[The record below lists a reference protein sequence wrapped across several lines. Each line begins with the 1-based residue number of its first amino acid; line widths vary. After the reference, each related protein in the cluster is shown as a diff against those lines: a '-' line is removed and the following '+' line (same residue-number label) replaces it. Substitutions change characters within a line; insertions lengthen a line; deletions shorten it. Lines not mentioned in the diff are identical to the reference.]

1 MEITI
6 TGRPDRFISIDVTG
20 HDTID
25 RVKAKIFCAEGIPPD
40 QQRLIFGKG
49 IWAEQLESD
58 VWPYVQTLSDSHIE
72 PGCKVV
78 LRVVE
83 KIFVNTLNG
92 KTITLHGFLH
102 NTNIDTLKC
111 QIQRQEGIPV
121 HQQRLIFEGNELE
134 HLWYTLSDYGLKAG
148 SELDLVR
155 ST

>member
-1 MEITI
+1 MET
-6 TGRPDRFISIDVTG
+6 TGRPDKFVTIDVNG
-20 HDTID
+20 SDTID
-25 RVKAKIFCAEGIPPD
+25 RIKTQIWCEEGIPAS
-40 QQRLIFGKG
+40 QQRLIFGSG
-49 IWAEQLESD
+49 IWAEQLETD

-72 PGCKVV
+72 KGCKVV

-83 KIFVNTLNG
+83 QIFVNTLNG